1 MNFDF
6 SGKTVLI
13 TAGSKGI
20 GFALANNFAKCNA
33 NVVICSRDNKNLK
46 IAKKKILSENKKAKI
61 LALKFDISKTDEID
75 NLLQNS
81 YNQPLLL
88 SLLLTTPANHRLYLS
103 S

>member
-46 IAKKKILSENKKAKI
+46 IAKKKNFIREQKSKNIGFKI
-61 LALKFDISKTDEID
+61 
-75 NLLQNS
+75 
-81 YNQPLLL
+81 
-88 SLLLTTPANHRLYLS
+88 
-103 S
+103 